1 MAHSPQPFFFGAP
14 YSMSLEADLVVDRQK
29 LKRSLIV
36 WRVVAVL
43 AVVVAL
49 IVGTKH
55 TGRIGVTSFG
65 KHIERYRIA
74 GVIGD
79 GRETIEDLRKLG
91 EDSSVA
97 AVLLHLDTP
106 GGEVAGGEGIHDAV
120 QRLAGKKPVVAV
132 MDGLAAS
139 AGYMIAVATPHIVAR
154 DSTITG
160 SIGVIMETTN
170 FGGLFDKIGVSTDPL
185 VSGPLKGQPS
195 LDKPMTPEARQVL
208 QAMVGD
214 LFDQFVGL
222 VAQGRHMDE
231 AKVRQLA
238 DGRAYTGRQA
248 KALGLVD
255 EIGGDDQAQQWL
267 EKKAGVSSGL
277 SITEPDRRPWSQR
290 LAAQSIAD
298 IVTTAEQTLR
308 VDGAWSLWQP
318 SLPRD

>member
-1 MAHSPQPFFFGAP
+1 MA
-14 YSMSLEADLVVDRQK
+14 LETDLLIDRRR
-29 LKRSLIV
+29 LKRRLIF

-43 AVVVAL
+43 AVVLAVLVAGPRNMKFSGL
-49 IVGTKH
+49 RQHIART
-55 TGRIGVTSFG
+55 RID
-65 KHIERYRIA
+65 

-79 GRETIEDLRKLG
+79 GRATIEALTKLRK
-91 EDSSVA
+91 DTSVA

-106 GGEVAGGEGIHDAV
+106 GGAVAGGEGIHDAV
-120 QRLAGKKPVVAV
+120 EKLAAAKPVVAV
-132 MDGLAAS
+132 MDGTAAS

-298 IVTTAEQTLR
+298 IVTNAEQTLR

>member
-1 MAHSPQPFFFGAP
+1 MA
-14 YSMSLEADLVVDRQK
+14 LDADLLVDRQK
-29 LKRSLIV
+29 LKRSLLI

-43 AVVVAL
+43 ALVAAGVVA
-49 IVGTKH
+49 TRH
-55 TGRIGVTSFG
+55 SGRIGVTSFG

-79 GRETIEDLRKLG
+79 GRDTIEDLHKLG

-106 GGEVAGGEGIHDAV
+106 GGQVAGGEGIHDAV
-120 QRLAGKKPVVAV
+120 QKLAAKKPVVAV

-139 AGYMIAVATPHIVAR
+139 AGYMIAVAAPHIVAR

-170 FGGLFDKIGVSTDPL
+170 FGGLFDKIGVAMDPL

-195 LDKPMTPEARQVL
+195 LDKPMTPEARQIL
-208 QAMVGD
+208 QGIVGD

-222 VAQGRHMDE
+222 VAQGRHMDP
-231 AKVRQLA
+231 AAVRKLA

-255 EIGGDDQAQQWL
+255 EIGGDEQAQSWL
-267 EKKAGVSSGL
+267 EKTGKVQAGL
-277 SITEPDRRPWSQR
+277 DITEPDRRPWQAR
-290 LAAQSIAD
+290 LTASSIAD